1 MADDQ
6 EPRPFFCRH
15 GFALLPRSRARPRR
29 TRDRGA
35 PVPDVTVNDHQGK
48 DVRLA
53 EACAKG
59 LALVFFHPK
68 ADTPGCT
75 KQACSL
81 RDANAELV
89 AKGVAVFGVSFD
101 KVEAQEKSAE
111 KHTLP
116 FPLLADPEGKVVKAF
131 GVPATGSSAKRQAY
145 LFKDGK
151 LVWRDLAAA
160 TDKQAA
166 DVLEVVKPL

>member
-1 MADDQ
+1 MTK
-6 EPRPFFCRH
+6 PLPL
-15 GFALLPRSRARPRR
+15 FAAMGLLSFLGLLPAHAELAV
-29 TRDRGA
+29 GA
-35 PVPDVTVNDHQGK
+35 PVPDVTVKDHQGK
-48 DVRLA
+48 DVRLT

-59 LALVFFHPK
+59 LALVYFYPK
-68 ADTPGCT
+68 ANTPGCT

-81 RDANAELV
+81 RDANAELA
-89 AKGVAVFGVSFD
+89 AKGVKVFGVSLD
-101 KVEAQEKSAE
+101 KVEAQKKFAE
-111 KHTLP
+111 KFSLP

-131 GVPATGSSAKRQAY
+131 GVPATGPFAKRQAY

-166 DVLEVVKPL
+166 DVLEVVRNL

>member
-1 MADDQ
+1 M
-6 EPRPFFCRH
+6 
-15 GFALLPRSRARPRR
+15 GLFAFLGLVKTNAELNVGDS
-29 TRDRGA
+29 
-35 PVPDVTVNDHQGK
+35 VPAATVQDHQGK
-48 DVRLA
+48 EVKLT

-59 LALVFFHPK
+59 LVLVYFYPK

-81 RDANAELV
+81 RDADAALKE
-89 AKGVAVFGVSFD
+89 KGVKIYGVSFD
-101 KVEAQEKSAE
+101 TVEAQKKFAE
-111 KHTLP
+111 KFNLT

-131 GVPATGSSAKRQAY
+131 GVPATGSFAKRQAY

-166 DVLEVVKPL
+166 DVLEAVKKL